1 MTNHLTSDFDARR
14 TWFAAQKREQ
24 EIALRAAWSDIT
36 GDALVM
42 AERLIATD
50 GVEAVE
56 ALELKNK
63 LATVI
68 KAGVEGFPVQGAS
81 AGKAA
86 LAFAQTL
93 RALFEASLPRRR
105 AILAPMVVAGAKA
118 VAELISEHQTRQ
130 ADGWRKQL
138 GEEA

>member
-1 MTNHLTSDFDARR
+1 MTNRLTTDFDERLSR
-14 TWFAAQKREQ
+14 FAVEKRAQ
-24 EIALRAAWSDIT
+24 EIAMRSAWSEIT
-36 GDALVM
+36 GDAMAM

-50 GVEAVE
+50 GQEAVE
-56 ALELKNK
+56 AFELRNR

-68 KAGVEGFPVQGAS
+68 KAGPEGFPVQGAS

-86 LAFAQTL
+86 MAFAQTL

-105 AILAPMVVAGAKA
+105 AILAPMVAAGAQA
-118 VAELISEHQTRQ
+118 VAALITDHQDRQ

>member
-1 MTNHLTSDFDARR
+1 M
-14 TWFAAQKREQ
+14 
-24 EIALRAAWSDIT
+24 RAAWSDIT
-36 GDALVM
+36 GEAVTM

-50 GVEAVE
+50 GQEAVE
-56 ALELKNK
+56 ALELRNR

-68 KAGVEGFPVQGAS
+68 KAGPDGFPVQGAS

-86 LAFAQTL
+86 MAFAQTL

-118 VAELISEHQTRQ
+118 VAALITDHRDRQ
-130 ADGWRKQL
+130 ADGWRKQM

>member
-1 MTNHLTSDFDARR
+1 MSHRLTEDFDTRR
-14 TWFAAQKREQ
+14 TRFAAEKAQR
-24 EIALRAAWSDIT
+24 EIALRAAWSEIT
-36 GDALVM
+36 GEALTL

-50 GVEAVE
+50 GLETVE
-56 ALELKNK
+56 ALELRNR
-63 LATVI
+63 LAAVI
-68 KAGVEGFPVQGAS
+68 KAGPEGFPVQGAS

-86 LAFAQTL
+86 MAFAQTL

-118 VAELISEHQTRQ
+118 VAALITEHQDRQ
-130 ADGWRKQL
+130 ADAWRKQT